1 MFRTRLLMLCMGRV
15 GNISS
20 NVAATRAVLLAAT
33 SVLCIVGTACGFR
46 PLYSEA
52 GGANSKALASVSIA
66 QINDRSGQKLR
77 NFLLERMAPGTSGSK
92 SLYTLKIKLRE
103 SKTSINI
110 RKDQS
115 ATRANLLITA
125 DFILTPKLG
134 NRGVFKGTVLST
146 NSYNVLDS
154 GFATLSAEKD
164 ARNRALRSL
173 AEEIRLRVGTALQNP
188 SIFGKP
194 DPSIRRRQ

>member
-1 MFRTRLLMLCMGRV
+1 MGRV
-15 GNISS
+15 SNISG
-20 NVAATRAVLLAAT
+20 NVATRGVVLLAAT
-33 SVLCIVGTACGFR
+33 GVLCIVGTACGFH

-77 NFLLERMAPGTSGSK
+77 NFLLERMAPGTSGLK

-110 RKDQS
+110 RKDES
-115 ATRANLLITA
+115 VTRANLLIAA
-125 DFILTPKLG
+125 DFILTPTAV
-134 NRGVFKGTVLST
+134 NRSIFKGTVLST
-146 NSYNVLDS
+146 NSYNVLSSD
-154 GFATLSAEKD
+154 FATLSAEKD

-188 SIFGKP
+188 SVFGKP
-194 DPSIRRRQ
+194 DPAIRHRQ

>member
-1 MFRTRLLMLCMGRV
+1 
-15 GNISS
+15 
-20 NVAATRAVLLAAT
+20 
-33 SVLCIVGTACGFR
+33 
-46 PLYSEA
+46 
-52 GGANSKALASVSIA
+52 
-66 QINDRSGQKLR
+66 
-77 NFLLERMAPGTSGSK
+77 
-92 SLYTLKIKLRE
+92 
-103 SKTSINI
+103 
-110 RKDQS
+110 
-115 ATRANLLITA
+115 
-125 DFILTPKLG
+125 LG